1 MKANEVVL
9 TGDLLIRHKIIFQKK
24 WSKSIFMRNLR
35 EIITLISFKA
45 EDSEGVMIWV
55 VECKG
60 LYSYKLYQ
68 HTLHFPAFYEYVFQQ
83 NIKWCEKNFRENI
96 LYLKSLKRFG
106 KQSII
111 GERIVLR
118 FKGREW
124 EGEDEWILLLLW
136 RKSSMSKCLVSRK
149 ETRFQLSHPIA
160 WKEDV
165 TNSLIQ
171 NRIQVGK

>member
-1 MKANEVVL
+1 MIKKHFHEELKRNNNSYIVRSRRFWGNRDMSSRVL
-9 TGDLLIRHKIIFQKK
+9 
-24 WSKSIFMRNLR
+24 
-35 EIITLISFKA
+35 
-45 EDSEGVMIWV
+45 MIV
-55 VECKG
+55 
-60 LYSYKLYQ
+60 LMYSNQ
-68 HTLHFPAFYEYVFQQ
+68 HTQHFLAFYEYVFQQ

-124 EGEDEWILLLLW
+124 EGENEWILLLLW
-136 RKSSMSKCLVSRK
+136 RKSSMSKCLVSTR